1 MALRHCCQG
10 LKWGPSLP
18 GPELFLVF
26 TLPPNAECHLV
37 LVQFPNCITWRI
49 KGDFWNGSFKIRR
62 CYHAH
67 SVKEF
72 IQQYMYL
79 LSSISGLKNQ
89 IKYCPMKFIILKR
102 LGKQSMP
109 SLNMFKGCFKF
120 PAYKKLILETF
131 SLYVRMFMLLKSTRG
146 IISMWPI
153 VQTNKHSVG
162 EWNAHHRISWVSI
175 TEISSSPVN
184 FYPFFSRKISGL
196 FASLSLLEISRSF
209 Y

>member
-1 MALRHCCQG
+1 MALKHWCQG

-49 KGDFWNGSFKIRR
+49 KGDFWNDSFKIRR
-62 CYHAH
+62 CYHAR

-89 IKYCPMKFIILKR
+89 IKYCPMKFIILKC
-102 LGKQSMP
+102 LGKQSMQ

-120 PAYKKLILETF
+120 PDYKKLILETF
-131 SLYVRMFMLLKSTRG
+131 SLYIWMFMLLKSRR
-146 IISMWPI
+146 IISKWLF
-153 VQTNKHSVG
+153 VQTDKHSVG
-162 EWNAHHRISWVSI
+162 EWNAHHGISWVYI
-175 TEISSSPVN
+175 TEISSSSVS

-196 FASLSLLEISRSF
+196 FASLSLLEVSRSF
-209 Y
+209 C